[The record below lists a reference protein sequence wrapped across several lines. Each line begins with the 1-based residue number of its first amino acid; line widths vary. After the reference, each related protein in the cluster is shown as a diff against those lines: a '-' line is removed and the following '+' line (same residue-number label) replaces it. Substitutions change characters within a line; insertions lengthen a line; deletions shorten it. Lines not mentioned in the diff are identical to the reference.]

1 MIGKKNSRCLLKQSD
16 ACCNMAGHIFL
27 LTRLFVSFYI
37 KFALAYYGHFSW
49 IWLDLE
55 IVLIMILVAGNSV
68 EIHVL
73 VLFSQIYPRIGDIV
87 VTVKE
92 TGRCFRV
99 RIVSVPFG
107 SGIGVDRVCVFLLIF
122 LIWFPC
128 SNEFTSPTPTTK
140 SNILLLFKLY
150 YLTYY
155 TLNGLGNTCTA
166 HSRVHVRYELSI
178 HGRADTATNWVR
190 MIVNCKRYYCVQR
203 NKNNNISILRQNDSI
218 FDIATDVFILQAQ
231 TKTRKVAIF
240 RKVSVEPP

>member
-1 MIGKKNSRCLLKQSD
+1 MPVATWPVTFFCLPGCLHLLHKICIGLLW
-16 ACCNMAGHIFL
+16 
-27 LTRLFVSFYI
+27 SF
-37 KFALAYYGHFSW
+37 F
-49 IWLDLE
+49 LDLIGLWNCFDNDFGGRE
-55 IVLIMILVAGNSV
+55 FSRNS
-68 EIHVL
+68 HSGT
-73 VLFSQIYPRIGDIV
+73 FSQIYPRIGDVV

-99 RIVSVPFG
+99 KIVSVPFG

-140 SNILLLFKLY
+140 ATFLLLFKLY

-178 HGRADTATNWVR
+178 HDRADTATNWVR
-190 MIVNCKRYYCVQR
+190 MLVNCKRYQYMQR

-218 FDIATDVFILQAQ
+218 FDISTDVFILQAQ
-231 TKTRKVAIF
+231 TKTGKFAIS